1 MKFNVCRVTNAM
13 CVPLQTMIG
22 PILVAVNGYTDACN
36 ALTLSAARAGS
47 GAGGVSGRGEL
58 ARLVQDAVRHQAD
71 SGYPQAII
79 LSGVSG
85 SGKTYASMV
94 LLRRLFDVAGGGPET
109 DAFKHLAAAF
119 TVLRALGTAATPA
132 NSNSSRIVSDRRNLP
147 APSLSPHRAPRTDRL
162 SPLRRG
168 TSSRCR

>member
-1 MKFNVCRVTNAM
+1 
-13 CVPLQTMIG
+13 MIG

-47 GAGGVSGRGEL
+47 GAAGGEL
-58 ARLVQDAVRHQAD
+58 ARLVHDAVRHQAD

-132 NSNSSRIVSDRRNLP
+132 NSNSSRIVSICAASCVLGAALYRPGPPADRI
-147 APSLSPHRAPRTDRL
+147 S
-162 SPLRRG
+162 LRRA